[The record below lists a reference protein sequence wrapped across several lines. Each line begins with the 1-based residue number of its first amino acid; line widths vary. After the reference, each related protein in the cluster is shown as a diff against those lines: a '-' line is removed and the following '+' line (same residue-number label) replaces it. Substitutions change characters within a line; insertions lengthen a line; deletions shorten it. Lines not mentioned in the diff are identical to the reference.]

1 MTIWGKI
8 EVRGWNCRGNSG
20 SAGSGGKGNFR
31 LLARIAT
38 LAFLRYLKVES
49 ATMFNAPI
57 APPKPVEGQ
66 IRELNGMRQL
76 DFAARMGAD
85 FKMIEFRFAGLGGG
99 PAQ

>member
-1 MTIWGKI
+1 MIRGET
-8 EVRGWNCRGNSG
+8 EVRGCNCRSNSG

-31 LLARIAT
+31 LLAQIAT

-49 ATMFNAPI
+49 DTMFNAPI

-66 IRELNGMRQL
+66 IRDLNRMRQA

-85 FKMIEFRFAGLGGG
+85 VKSVEFRFAGLGGG
-99 PAQ
+99 PA